1 MMKVQELNAY
11 AVPFFNGKV
20 LVVKMKNDLWEF
32 PGGSVE
38 WGEKPEITA
47 QRELREETGLTM
59 AKPEFI
65 GITSATYEKD
75 GNEKHSVYVVYKGEV
90 NSDFVI
96 LSSEHVLHRWMTP
109 DELKFIKF
117 GLNAEPILELLEK

>member
-1 MMKVQELNAY
+1 MKIQELNAY
-11 AVPFFNGKV
+11 AVPLFQGKV
-20 LVVKMKNDLWEF
+20 LVLKRKNDLWEF

-38 WGEKPEITA
+38 WGEKPETTA
-47 QRELREETGLTM
+47 VRELREETGLSM

-75 GNEKHSVYVVYKGEV
+75 GNEKHAVYVIYKGEV

-96 LSSEHVLHRWMTP
+96 LSGEHILHRWMLP
-109 DELKFIKF
+109 HELKFLKF
-117 GLNAEPILELLEK
+117 GLNAEPVLEMLEKQ